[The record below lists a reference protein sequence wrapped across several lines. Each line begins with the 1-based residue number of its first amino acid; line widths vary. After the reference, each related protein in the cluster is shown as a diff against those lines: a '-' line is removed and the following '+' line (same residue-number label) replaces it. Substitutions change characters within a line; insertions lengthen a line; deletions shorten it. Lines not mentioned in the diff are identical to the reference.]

1 MKERNDDPIVWSN
14 SIKENAKNNPYG
26 FDFKELSNDQL
37 LQYYIASNQAVFLH
51 GQSGVGKSSRVK
63 QIDPDAVRI
72 TLRNQMNPEEID
84 GTLDRETGKFI
95 PPLWYQQIVEK
106 CNKEPNKMHVL
117 FIDELTNVKPP
128 IQSLVYSIVLDR
140 AGKDGLWPLPKNCA
154 VVAAG
159 NENADNLAA
168 YPLTNALFRRFSHIY
183 FDSDI
188 NKWFDWALNINDT
201 VKLPE
206 VSLKEVKEKMH
217 PSILAFLMTNRQAFY
232 QDLDEESPKI
242 VTDPRKWE
250 IASKILYKTN
260 NPYSLKP
267 AIGDELTESFINFV
281 RKVRLS
287 VQDVVNQRYDRNL
300 INEIKNN
307 TAEKYATTA
316 ALSNAS
322 EKEMPIVRNFIKNY
336 IDKEQV
342 KVFDLLWIKGSK
354 DRAHALSE
362 LMSKQNERTM

>member
-1 MKERNDDPIVWSN
+1 MSEELRK
-14 SIKENAKNNPYG
+14 NPYG
-26 FDFKELSNDQL
+26 FDFNELSEDQL

-51 GQSGVGKSSRVK
+51 GQSGIGKSSRVK

-84 GTLDRETGKFI
+84 GTLDRETGRYI
-95 PPLWYQQIVEK
+95 APLWFQQIVEK
-106 CNKEPNKMHVL
+106 CEKEPNKMHIL

-188 NKWFDWALNINDT
+188 NKWFSWALS
-201 VKLPE
+201 VEAPVELPE
-206 VSLKEVKEKMH
+206 VSLKEVKAKMH
-217 PSILAFLMTNRQAFY
+217 PSILAFLMIKKSAFY
-232 QDLDEESPKI
+232 QDLDEENPKI

-250 IASKILYKTN
+250 IASKILYMTN

-267 AIGDELTESFINFV
+267 AIGEELTADFVNFTKSV
-281 RKVRLS
+281 MLS
-287 VQDVVNQRYDRNL
+287 VQDVVNRRYQQRD
-300 INEIKNN
+300 INEIKSN
-307 TAEKYATTA
+307 TANKYATTA
-316 ALSNAS
+316 ALSNATES
-322 EKEMPIVRNFIKNY
+322 EMPIVRNFIKNY

-342 KVFDLLWIKGSK
+342 KVFDLLWIKGDK
-354 DRAHALSE
+354 KRALAIGEIKSQ
-362 LMSKQNERTM
+362 QNEKLF